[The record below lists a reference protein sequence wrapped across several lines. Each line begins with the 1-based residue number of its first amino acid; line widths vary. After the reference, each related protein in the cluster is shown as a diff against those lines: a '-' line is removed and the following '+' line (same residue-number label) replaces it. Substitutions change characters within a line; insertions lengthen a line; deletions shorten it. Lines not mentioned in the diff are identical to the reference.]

1 VIREAVR
8 DTAGGGASCF
18 RATRPQRL
26 LGMDLT
32 GHHSNPSTL
41 LQALFDG
48 VLGAPNE
55 RDRDKRRPE
64 RRDVKLAETGAANG

>member
-1 VIREAVR
+1 
-8 DTAGGGASCF
+8 
-18 RATRPQRL
+18 
-26 LGMDLT
+26 MDLT